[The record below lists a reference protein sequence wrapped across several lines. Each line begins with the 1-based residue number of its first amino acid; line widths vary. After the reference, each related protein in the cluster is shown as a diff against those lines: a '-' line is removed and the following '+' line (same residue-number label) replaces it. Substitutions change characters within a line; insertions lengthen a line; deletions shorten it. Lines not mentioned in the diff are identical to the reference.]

1 MTDDRTWSTNTQNM
15 TFRLNNGV
23 PNLIT
28 ESISPW
34 INNARAGWHAFF
46 AQDQYTRGHVT
57 LQGAIRFD
65 RATSWFPE
73 QKEGPSRFLPTGI
86 TIPAADGVN
95 AYKDFTPRIGAS
107 WDVFGNGK
115 TAIKAN
121 LGKYLE
127 GVGVQLNYANSN
139 PTLRMPQTTGPF
151 GTSGVT
157 RTWTDN
163 GNFVPDC
170 NLLNPNANSAG
181 GDTCGAISNL
191 LFGQNILTN
200 NYDPALL
207 TGMGVRS
214 ADWDLGVTL
223 QQQLMPRASLE
234 VAYTRRWYSGFTVTD
249 NQATANSDW
258 TPYSVTA
265 PSDPRL
271 PGGGGYVVS
280 GLYDV
285 NPTKFGQVNN
295 LIIDSSKYG
304 EEYQYFNGLDVTLN
318 LRLRNGLTLTGGT
331 STGQTVA
338 DNCAVRANLP
348 ELNQGI
354 GAGLVGSTVNT
365 VSPYCHV
372 AYGVLTQGR
381 GLGSYVIP
389 KIEVQVSGVFQTKPG
404 QLLAA
409 NWAAGNQFITPSL
422 GRPLAGG
429 LPNATINLVAPGSM
443 YGDRVNQLDFRVA
456 KILKFGRS
464 RLMAGV
470 DLYNALNSS
479 AVLTYN
485 TAFIPGGTWLQPITF
500 VTGRLVKFSAEITF

>member
-1 MTDDRTWSTNTQNM
+1 MPQATWTSPVTNRLLLDAGFGGVYYGWGNMERDPNPTANLVRVSEQCAAGCAANGGIAGLVYRSQDFGTNFTGSWNWKGNVSYVTGANSFKVGYQGTYMTDDRTWSTNNQNM

-46 AQDQYTRGHVT
+46 AQDQYTRRRVT
-57 LQGAIRFD
+57 LQGALRFD
-65 RATSWFPE
+65 RSSSWFPE
-73 QKEGPSRFLPTGI
+73 QKEGPSRFLPTRIIDSRRRRRECLQGLH
-86 TIPAADGVN
+86 AAHRRVMGRLRQRQDRRSRPTS
-95 AYKDFTPRIGAS
+95 ASIWRASASSSTTP
-107 WDVFGNGK
+107 
-115 TAIKAN
+115 T
-121 LGKYLE
+121 
-127 GVGVQLNYANSN
+127 
-139 PTLRMPQTTGPF
+139 PTRRSACRRRLGPF

-157 RTWTDN
+157 RTWTDGN
-163 GNFVPDC
+163 SNFVPDC

-181 GDTCGAISNL
+181 GDTCGALSNL

-258 TPYSVTA
+258 SPYSITA

-271 PGGGGYVVS
+271 PGGGGYIVS

-304 EEYQYFNGLDVTLN
+304 EEYQ
-318 LRLRNGLTLTGGT
+318 
-331 STGQTVA
+331 
-338 DNCAVRANLP
+338 
-348 ELNQGI
+348 
-354 GAGLVGSTVNT
+354 
-365 VSPYCHV
+365 
-372 AYGVLTQGR
+372 VLQ
-381 GLGSYVIP
+381 
-389 KIEVQVSGVFQTKPG
+389 
-404 QLLAA
+404 
-409 NWAAGNQFITPSL
+409 
-422 GRPLAGG
+422 RP
-429 LPNATINLVAPGSM
+429 
-443 YGDRVNQLDFRVA
+443 
-456 KILKFGRS
+456 
-464 RLMAGV
+464 
-470 DLYNALNSS
+470 
-479 AVLTYN
+479 
-485 TAFIPGGTWLQPITF
+485 
-500 VTGRLVKFSAEITF
+500 